1 MFLTIPTAMTWTR
14 IVAIPL
20 IIGVFYL
27 PLPMAMCNTI
37 AAILFMVFAA
47 TDWLDRFLARRLNQT
62 SSFGAFWT
70 RLPIN
75 FWCVP
80 ACWCW
85 CICSAPMFLSR

>member
-47 TDWLDRFLARRLNQT
+47 TDWLDGFWRSGLTQPLRLVLSWDQLPENFL
-62 SSFGAFWT
+62 
-70 RLPIN
+70 
-75 FWCVP
+75 
-80 ACWCW
+80 
-85 CICSAPMFLSR
+85 